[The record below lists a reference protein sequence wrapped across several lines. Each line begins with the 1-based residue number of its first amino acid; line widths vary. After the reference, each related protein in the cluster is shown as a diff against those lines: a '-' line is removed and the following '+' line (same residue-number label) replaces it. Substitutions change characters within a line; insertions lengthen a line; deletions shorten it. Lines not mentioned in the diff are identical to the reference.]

1 MLKHKKK
8 EFINQQEKTG
18 KQINKYF
25 NVSNEKQE
33 LINILMSF
41 QPSNKKNA
49 QKDSKSAKEPIE
61 DSKIKREVCKEDL
74 VKDLAKDTELSKKVD
89 NIEIINANERQKNN
103 IQSKTDYKHEKST
116 IDNSS
121 NLSTLARDKKKIN
134 QEFKTVDYEKKDNSR
149 NLTAFGADEN
159 DKMHSLKQN
168 TQNHINYIKNRRT
181 GSTDCTNNNKLN
193 KRDAKKIPKFQRKA
207 VIELD
212 TDEGEVIVSKRQNNV
227 EKISPSPS
235 PNKYDIEPI
244 VQTKTA
250 FNAVIKNNYM
260 DKTVYRHDYKQTT
273 KVTGY

>member
-1 MLKHKKK
+1 
-8 EFINQQEKTG
+8 
-18 KQINKYF
+18 
-25 NVSNEKQE
+25 
-33 LINILMSF
+33 
-41 QPSNKKNA
+41 
-49 QKDSKSAKEPIE
+49 
-61 DSKIKREVCKEDL
+61 
-74 VKDLAKDTELSKKVD
+74 
-89 NIEIINANERQKNN
+89 
-103 IQSKTDYKHEKST
+103 
-116 IDNSS
+116 
-121 NLSTLARDKKKIN
+121 
-134 QEFKTVDYEKKDNSR
+134 
-149 NLTAFGADEN
+149 
-159 DKMHSLKQN
+159 MHSLKQN
-168 TQNHINYIKNRRT
+168 AQNHINYIKNRRT

-260 DKTVYRHDYKQTT
+260 DKTVYRHDYKQTI

>member
-8 EFINQQEKTG
+8 EFINQQETTG

-61 DSKIKREVCKEDL
+61 DCKVKREVCKEDL
-74 VKDLAKDTELSKKVD
+74 IKDLAQDIEPSKKVD
-89 NIEIINANERQKNN
+89 NIEIVNVNERQKNN

-168 TQNHINYIKNRRT
+168 AQNHINYIKNRRT

-273 KVTGY
+273 KVTAY